1 MEPPA
6 AQRARSLWL
15 MTEPLH
21 AVCYFDDD
29 CRALGKSLGLRGFWM
44 GYFAA
49 RTAPLGAVEPAA
61 ATAVLGVF
69 APGMVARALPAAWST
84 VSPAHVLDERGT
96 RAARALRTIA
106 PDLDRSATALLPRLQ
121 ALVDA
126 APDTGRPLFAAN
138 RALCDHAD
146 PVERLWQLAT
156 TLREF
161 RGEAH
166 LAALADRELDGCEAL
181 VLTAATGRVPEGTTR
196 EDRGWTEGSG
206 QPPRTACTAA
216 TSSTRTG
223 TPPPRA
229 RTNAPASRRRPTVSP
244 PGSSVPSPRRTPTTC
259 WSSCTRS
266 SAASWPRTYSPSPI
280 PSACP
285 ARTRRSDLRTEPP
298 AGHPH
303 PPPAHPVPPPPV
315 GTTGTSRRPATRP
328 ADFEGNAPH

>member
-181 VLTAATGRVPEGTTR
+181 VLAAATGRVPEGTMR
-196 EDRGWTEGSG
+196 EDRGWTEGEW
-206 QPPRTACTAA
+206 A
-216 TSSTRTG
+216 
-223 TPPPRA
+223 
-229 RTNAPASRRRPTVSP
+229 
-244 PGSSVPSPRRTPTTC
+244 
-259 WSSCTRS
+259 
-266 SAASWPRTYSPSPI
+266 SAADRLHGRNLLDAHGNAT
-280 PSACP
+280 AHGQEE
-285 ARTRRSDLRTEPP
+285 RTRIEAETDRLAARLLRPLSP
-298 AGHPH
+298 ADADHLLELLHPVVRRILAADVLPFPNPIGLPH
-303 PPPAHPVPPPPV
+303 PDTP
-315 GTTGTSRRPATRP
+315 
-328 ADFEGNAPH
+328 

>member
-1 MEPPA
+1 MEPPT

-181 VLTAATGRVPEGTTR
+181 VLTAATGRVPEGTMR
-196 EDRGWTEGSG
+196 EDRGWTEGEWAAAADRLHGRNLLDAHGNATAQG
-206 QPPRTACTAA
+206 QEE
-216 TSSTRTG
+216 
-223 TPPPRA
+223 
-229 RTNAPASRRRPTVSP
+229 
-244 PGSSVPSPRRTPTTC
+244 
-259 WSSCTRS
+259 
-266 SAASWPRTYSPSPI
+266 
-280 PSACP
+280 
-285 ARTRRSDLRTEPP
+285 RTRIEAETDRLAARLLRPLSP
-298 AGHPH
+298 ADADHLLELLHPVVRRILAADVLPFPNPIGLPH
-303 PPPAHPVPPPPV
+303 PDTP
-315 GTTGTSRRPATRP
+315 
-328 ADFEGNAPH
+328 

>member
-49 RTAPLGAVEPAA
+49 RTAPLGAIEPAA

-106 PDLDRSATALLPRLQ
+106 PDLDRPATALLPRLQ

-126 APDTGRPLFAAN
+126 APDTARPLFAAN

-156 TLREF
+156 ALREF

-181 VLTAATGRVPEGTTR
+181 VLTAATGRVPEGAMR
-196 EDRGWTEGSG
+196 EDRGWTEGEWAAAADRLRGRDLLDVHGNATAHG
-206 QPPRTACTAA
+206 QDE
-216 TSSTRTG
+216 
-223 TPPPRA
+223 
-229 RTNAPASRRRPTVSP
+229 
-244 PGSSVPSPRRTPTTC
+244 
-259 WSSCTRS
+259 
-266 SAASWPRTYSPSPI
+266 
-280 PSACP
+280 
-285 ARTRRSDLRTEPP
+285 RTRIEAETDRLAARLLRPLSP
-298 AGHPH
+298 AAADHLLELLHPVVRRILAADVLPFPNPIGLPH
-303 PPPAHPVPPPPV
+303 PDTP
-315 GTTGTSRRPATRP
+315 
-328 ADFEGNAPH
+328 